1 MNGSCGTV
9 SGRTYKR
16 TRVRGFAD
24 WAPRPHVLAL
34 VDQVRAVL
42 DENRAYLPMTARQ
55 VFYRLVGA
63 HRYDKTEQAYARL
76 LETLNRARRARL
88 ISMHAIRDDGG
99 TSIGAGGWD
108 DTAQFWRSVRHTAE
122 GYTHALDDGQ
132 PLAVELWVEAA
143 GMVPMVARVAGEFGV
158 TTYSSGGFDSVTVK
172 HGAAQRIAW
181 REVPTTVLHM
191 GDHDPSGLSI
201 LDSAAEDISAFVAD
215 MGAPAPTFTRLAVTP
230 AQIDRYRLPS
240 APQKA
245 TDRRGEH
252 MRHTVQAE
260 AMSPTELTAEV
271 RAVLEAV
278 VDLNALEA
286 TRQRGERERSEI
298 LHRLATLDTESE

>member
-1 MNGSCGTV
+1 MNQTAGTV

-16 TRVRGFAD
+16 TRPRGFAE
-24 WAPRPHVLAL
+24 WTPRPHVRDL

-42 DENRAYLPMTARQ
+42 DENREYLPMTARQ

-88 ISMHAIRDDGG
+88 IPMHAIRDDGG
-99 TSIGAGGWD
+99 TEIPAGGWD
-108 DTAQFWRSVRHTAE
+108 DPAQFWRAIRHTAQS
-122 GYTHALDDGQ
+122 YTHALDDGQ
-132 PLAVELWVEAA
+132 PQAVELWVEAA
-143 GMVPMVARVAGEFGV
+143 GMVPMVARVAAEYGV

-181 REVPTTVLHM
+181 REVPTAVLHL

-201 LDSAAEDISAFVAD
+201 LDSAAEDITAFALD
-215 MGAPAPTFTRLAVTP
+215 LGAAPPTFARLGVTA
-230 AQIDRYRLPS
+230 AQITRYRLPS

-245 TDRRGEH
+245 TDRR
-252 MRHTVQAE
+252 
-260 AMSPTELTAEV
+260 
-271 RAVLEAV
+271 
-278 VDLNALEA
+278 
-286 TRQRGERERSEI
+286 
-298 LHRLATLDTESE
+298 

>member
-1 MNGSCGTV
+1 MTVTCGTV

-24 WAPRPHVLAL
+24 WNPRPHVLAL
-34 VDQVRAVL
+34 VDQVRGVL

-63 HRYDKTEQAYARL
+63 HGYDKTELAYARL

-88 ISMHAIRDDGG
+88 IPMHAIRDDGG
-99 TSIGAGGWD
+99 TSMGAGGWD
-108 DTAQFWRSVRHTAE
+108 SPEQFWRSVRATAE
-122 GYTHALDDGQ
+122 TYTHSLDDGQ

-143 GMVPMVARVAGEFGV
+143 GMVPMVARVAAAYGV
-158 TTYSSGGFDSVTVK
+158 TTYSSGGFDSVTIK
-172 HGAAQRIAW
+172 HEAAQRIAW
-181 REVPTTVLHM
+181 REVPTTVLHL

-201 LDSAAEDISAFVAD
+201 LDSAAEDIGAFVDD
-215 MGAPAPTFTRLAVTP
+215 MGAPAPTFIRLAVTP
-230 AQIDRYRLPS
+230 AQIARYRLPS

-260 AMSPTELTAEV
+260 AMSPTELTGEV
-271 RAVLEAV
+271 RTALESV
-278 VDLNALEA
+278 VDLPALDA
-286 TRQRGERERSEI
+286 TRHRGERERAAI
-298 LHRLATLDTESE
+298 LARLADFDTDD

>member
-1 MNGSCGTV
+1 MTAPCGTV

-34 VDQVRAVL
+34 VEQVRTVL

-88 ISMHAIRDDGG
+88 IPMHAIRDDGG
-99 TSIGAGGWD
+99 TSLGAGGWD
-108 DTAQFWRSVRHTAE
+108 SPAQFWRSVRRTAE

-132 PLAVELWVEAA
+132 PIAVELWVEAA
-143 GMVPMVARVAGEFGV
+143 GMVPMVARVAAEFGI

-172 HGAAQRIAW
+172 YEAAQRISW
-181 REVPTTVLHM
+181 RDVPTTVLHL

-201 LDSAAEDISAFVAD
+201 LDSAAADISAFVDD
-215 MGAPAPTFTRLAVTP
+215 MGSPAPTFARLAVT
-230 AQIDRYRLPS
+230 AEQIARYRLPS

-260 AMSPTELTAEV
+260 AMSPTELTGEV
-271 RAVLEAV
+271 RAALQAA
-278 VDLNALEA
+278 VDLDALEVA
-286 TRQRGERERSEI
+286 RRRGEHERAEI
-298 LHRLATLDTESE
+298 LHHLTNLDTESE